1 MPTEQLLYQIHK
13 ISHRKFSIKKIVLKN
28 VVIFTG
34 VCLPELLQSN
44 NKLITDL
51 RNLQYTGKM
60 ELKTI

>member
-13 ISHRKFSIKKIVLKN
+13 INHRKFSIKKIVLKN

-51 RNLQYTGKM
+51 RNLQ
-60 ELKTI
+60 

>member
-44 NKLITDL
+44 IKLITDL
-51 RNLQYTGKM
+51 RNLQ
-60 ELKTI
+60 